1 MTEREV
7 VLLTGFEPFG
17 GDESNPSGDAVERIA
32 ASWNGDAELITAVLP
47 VTFAGAAAAMRELI
61 ETHRPSIVIATG
73 LAGGRTAIS
82 VERVAVNLIDAR
94 IPDNDGAQPIDE
106 PSVPGAPAGAF
117 ATLPVKSIAAAIRGA
132 GIPAEVSHTAG
143 TFVCNHVFFTVLQAV
158 PSDVR
163 AGFIHVPWATEG
175 APTGQ
180 PALPLDDI
188 AAALRI
194 AIYTTLVG
202 ADDGGMPG
210 GAIH

>member
-17 GDESNPSGDAVERIA
+17 GGESNPSGDAVEQVA
-32 ASWNGDAELITAVLP
+32 ANWNGDAELITAVLP
-47 VTFAGAAAAMRELI
+47 VTFTGAAAAMRELI
-61 ETHRPSIVIATG
+61 EAHRPSIVIATG

-94 IPDNDGAQPIDE
+94 IPDNDGAQPIDA

-117 ATLPVKSIAAAIRGA
+117 ATLPVKSITAAIRGA
-132 GIPAEVSHTAG
+132 GIPAAVSHTAG
-143 TFVCNHVFFTVLQAV
+143 TFVCNHVFFTALQAV

-163 AGFIHVPWATEG
+163 AGFIHVPWSIEG

-194 AIYTTLVG
+194 AIDTTLVG
-202 ADDGGMPG
+202 ADDSGMPG

>member
-1 MTEREV
+1 MTERGV

-17 GDESNPSGDAVERIA
+17 GDESNPSGDAVERVA
-32 ASWNGDAELITAVLP
+32 ATWNGDAELITAVLP
-47 VTFAGAAAAMRELI
+47 VTFAASAVAMRELV
-61 ETHRPSIVIATG
+61 EAHRPSIVIATG

-132 GIPAEVSHTAG
+132 GIRAEVSHTAG
-143 TFVCNHVFFTVLQAV
+143 TFVCNHVFYTALQAV
-158 PSDVR
+158 PSGVR
-163 AGFIHVPWATEG
+163 AGFIHVPWAIEG

-194 AIYTTLVG
+194 AIDTTLVG